1 MGKTVAQRKADILI
15 ALSTSI
21 SNFVYYDR
29 KECEDLPLG
38 EIEEAIEKGEI
49 TIDELTQAFKSKL
62 STALG
67 Q

>member
-1 MGKTVAQRKADILI
+1 MAKTVAQRKADILI

-21 SNFVYYDR
+21 SNFTYYDR

-62 STALG
+62 ITALG